1 LRLSGGGVAPIGGA
15 ACRGRLRGDHDFFHF
30 RNCDGWFA
38 RHDVASDGSQTSG
51 ENVCTRERNCGIV
64 PCLTFTHGEEVMA
77 GILLWLMGVPLIVII
92 LLYLIF

>member
-1 LRLSGGGVAPIGGA
+1 MHGNEIA
-15 ACRGRLRGDHDFFHF
+15 A
-30 RNCDGWFA
+30 A
-38 RHDVASDGSQTSG
+38 
-51 ENVCTRERNCGIV
+51 IV